1 MSAFVVHD
9 LKNIVTQLSLM
20 MKNAQKHRDNPEFQD
35 DMLATVDNS
44 LEKMRQLLMQLRD
57 GQRPLGAQGGVELPA
72 LLRRL
77 QALAAKKG
85 RALELGELEAIQCRG
100 QEDRVERVLGHAV
113 QNALDATPPEGRVWA
128 TLHRHGSNA
137 VVTVSD
143 TGVGMSEEFIRSKLF
158 RPFQTTKETGMGIG
172 AFESFQYVQEL
183 GGKIDVD
190 SAVGQGTRLT
200 ISLPLLLT
208 QEGQGLGMVD
218 AA

>member
-1 MSAFVVHD
+1 
-9 LKNIVTQLSLM
+9 
-20 MKNAQKHRDNPEFQD
+20 
-35 DMLATVDNS
+35 
-44 LEKMRQLLMQLRD
+44 
-57 GQRPLGAQGGVELPA
+57 
-72 LLRRL
+72 
-77 QALAAKKG
+77 
-85 RALELGELEAIQCRG
+85 
-100 QEDRVERVLGHAV
+100 
-113 QNALDATPPEGRVWA
+113 PPEGRVWA

-143 TGVGMSEEFIRSKLF
+143 TGEGMSEEFIQTKLF

-183 GGKIDVD
+183 GGKIEV
-190 SAVGQGTRLT
+190 SSVVGQGTRLT